1 MAKVSEKAKIKYQ
14 EKITE
19 YKSLISEMTQNE
31 RKIVSQFKKG
41 DISFNLQRLEMATG
55 NLVLVSY
62 YTLINSLSLAL
73 LGIKN
78 ETYLNEA
85 RKCLYKA
92 IIYLEEIVSVYIDVP
107 FSDYEEGLTS
117 IEEFDD
123 ISRYKLVNRI
133 GFSIK
138 SIEDGFGENSKW
150 KWSFVELEGR
160 FATVTKNLINFKTF
174 IAKLDPRIEGY
185 PERVAHADL
194 AKTLLQNAADGY
206 RQKYE
211 LSTRRIDDI
220 QIAIHYLS
228 ALRRIHVILGETDRA
243 EVTKR
248 KIDIWKTKM
257 ESDLKQ
263 LKERDRKEKL
273 SKPKAVK

>member
-1 MAKVSEKAKIKYQ
+1 MAKVSEKAKKKYQ
-14 EKITE
+14 EKILKHKE
-19 YKSLISEMTQNE
+19 LISEMIQTE
-31 RKIVSQFKKG
+31 RKVVSQFKKG
-41 DISFNLQRLEMATG
+41 DVSFNPQRLDMATA
-55 NLVLVSY
+55 NLVLISY
-62 YTLINSLSLAL
+62 YTLINCLSLAL

-78 ETYLNEA
+78 DTYLNEA
-85 RKCLYKA
+85 RKCLYKV
-92 IIYLEEIVSVYIDVP
+92 IIYLEEIVSAYIDAP

-123 ISRYKLVNRI
+123 ISRYQLVNRI

-174 IAKLDPRIEGY
+174 IAKLDPRIDGY
-185 PERVAHADL
+185 PQRVAHADL
-194 AKTLLQNAADGY
+194 AKNLLQNAADGY

-211 LSTRRIDDI
+211 LTTRRIDDI
-220 QIAIHYLS
+220 QIAINYLS
-228 ALRRIHVILGETDRA
+228 ALRRIHVILGESDRA
-243 EVTKR
+243 EVTKK
-248 KIDIWKTKM
+248 KIDIWKAKM

-263 LKERDRKEKL
+263 LKERDRKAKL
-273 SKPKAVK
+273 SQQKIKK

>member
-1 MAKVSEKAKIKYQ
+1 MAKVSEKAKKKYQ

-19 YKSLISEMTQNE
+19 YQALISEMIQNE
-31 RKIVSQFKKG
+31 RKIVSQLKKG
-41 DISFNLQRLEMATG
+41 DVSFHPQRLDMATG
-55 NLVLVSY
+55 NLMLVSY

-92 IIYLEEIVSVYIDVP
+92 IIYLEEIVSAYVDAP
-107 FSDYEEGLTS
+107 FADYEEGLIS

-123 ISRYKLVNRI
+123 ISRYQLVNRI

-138 SIEDGFGENSKW
+138 SIEEGFGENSKW

-174 IAKLDPRIEGY
+174 IAKLDPRIDGY

-194 AKTLLQNAADGY
+194 AKKLLQNAADGY

-220 QIAIHYLS
+220 NMATNYLS
-228 ALRRIHVILGETDRA
+228 ALRRIHVILGESDQA

-257 ESDLKQ
+257 ESDQKQ
-263 LKERDRKEKL
+263 LKEMDRKAKL
-273 SKPKAVK
+273 SKQKTNK